1 MGPTQRQRRF
11 AKTTCAN
18 ATPVGLPIV
27 GSPRHVSHVSRGAA
41 FAGIA
46 LAAVGITTL
55 FPGFAANAQTVQAVQ
70 PAQPTQ
76 PADTVAP
83 GAVQAKSV
91 VVAQARYSDALADT
105 AEVARAALRSRG
117 AFAVSAA
124 ASPTSPGAVSVAAPV
139 QTQVVVGGP
148 TVVLG
153 APTPAA
159 SADGQSWTSVVL
171 DTDRVDDYLVG
182 TLVAV
187 PVAPTTQLVL
197 SGLPTDGGAR
207 YQAALHQVA
216 LLVAARISGVNAA
229 ELERVW
235 MRTDD
240 RRMTVILTALAQVG
254 TSYRWTGN
262 QPGGFDCSGLTSY
275 SWSRAGVK
283 IPRVSGDQINAATP
297 RSEAD
302 LQAGD
307 LVYRPGHIGLY
318 LGVPDLMVHSPQTGK
333 TVEVRRMG
341 RRTRFG
347 SPI

>member
-1 MGPTQRQRRF
+1 MGRTRRQRRL
-11 AKTTCAN
+11 AKTTCAIGSP
-18 ATPVGLPIV
+18 TVLPIA
-27 GSPRHVSHVSRGAA
+27 GSRHSTRPAA
-41 FAGIA
+41 FVGVAALAVAGIA
-46 LAAVGITTL
+46 TVL
-55 FPGFAANAQTVQAVQ
+55 PGLAANAQTVQVVQ
-70 PAQPTQ
+70 PAQPV
-76 PADTVAP
+76 DTVAP

-91 VVAQARYSDALADT
+91 VVGQARYSDALADT
-105 AEVARAALRSRG
+105 AEVARVALRSRG
-117 AFAVSAA
+117 AFTVSAA
-124 ASPTSPGAVSVAAPV
+124 ASPTSSGAVSVAAPV
-139 QTQVVVGGP
+139 QTLVLGGP
-148 TVVLG
+148 SVVL
-153 APTPAA
+153 PP
-159 SADGQSWTSVVL
+159 SSPSSDGQSWTSVVL
-171 DTDRVDDYLVG
+171 DTEKVDDYLVG

-197 SGLPTDGGAR
+197 GAFPTDGVAR

-216 LLVAARISGVNAA
+216 LLVAARVNGVNAA
-229 ELERVW
+229 DLERTW

-283 IPRVSGDQINAATP
+283 IPRVSGDQINAAVP
-297 RSEAD
+297 RTEAD
-302 LQAGD
+302 LQTGD

-333 TVEVRRMG
+333 SVEVKRMG